1 MSTFVSSRQCST
13 GACLSFCWLLVSGT
27 NTAGSCVVRSVS
39 SSLSVAS
46 YALHCRRSFVGII
59 RSFVIVVSSTLAPLM
74 GYGSD
79 CASRTKVR
87 EGTHT
92 ADGNSQEAL
101 HVLTVEQPVR
111 THARFSAN
119 INRAAFAFP
128 AAEHDMTPLATPRPL
143 ARRRWAR
150 GLHQGRHGGTADLV
164 RVTP

>member
-1 MSTFVSSRQCST
+1 MVEDGIVKFFAVLSRVGGVGLGHEPVCT
-13 GACLSFCWLLVSGT
+13 
-27 NTAGSCVVRSVS
+27 SC
-39 SSLSVAS
+39 
-46 YALHCRRSFVGII
+46 
-59 RSFVIVVSSTLAPLM
+59 
-74 GYGSD
+74 
-79 CASRTKVR
+79 TKVR

-119 INRAAFAFP
+119 VNRTAFAFP
-128 AAEHDMTPLATPRPL
+128 AAEHDMTPLATPQPL

-150 GLHQGRHGGTADLV
+150 GFHQGRHGSTADLV